1 MNYDPGVYLIKKICI
16 AVTSVFFSFAAYAQ
30 VPVLLR
36 GVWKNSERY
45 TVFDTNYYSEKNG
58 GAVPQSALRLYYQF
72 YLDRVAES
80 SDYSEK
86 NRRPVNAATQKDP
99 AEEIS
104 MEFIPL
110 TDEALE
116 PSSSGQK
123 YTAENVPSGAWNLK
137 ITYPGYKEPYYIPV
151 AVIGDKLYLKFK
163 IKEDDSD
170 KIPYSPLLDGT
181 VMQSGNIMAGFWKDF
196 GTAEKIPVSRPRTK
210 TELLS
215 YYVTDNAVYH
225 IRYWQTDMDYDA
237 ETQAVFSD
245 GEDTFYVPKHLNV
258 SGKTYTCVTGKRTR
272 IRNIEKSAKI
282 PEEYS
287 CNTVLVKKSVEDQD
301 GKNTDYMVRIATI
314 CVLGE
319 PYMVLQKGMSMEQ
332 ILEESKK
339 LHAPAPKPL
348 FPPHGILDFDWSIVE
363 RPPKNW
369 NKRML
374 DLGK

>member
-1 MNYDPGVYLIKKICI
+1 MFRKIL
-16 AVTSVFFSFAAYAQ
+16 AVTAAFFISHNLSAQ
-30 VPVLLR
+30 VPSLLK
-36 GVWKNSERY
+36 GVWKNSARY

-58 GAVPQSALRLYYQF
+58 GAVPQCALRLYYQL

-80 SDYSEK
+80 ADYSKK
-86 NRRPVNAATQKDP
+86 NKRPVNAATQKDE
-99 AEEIS
+99 AEEVSI
-104 MEFIPL
+104 EFIPL

-116 PSSSGQK
+116 STSAEQK

-151 AVIGDKLYLKFK
+151 AVIGDKLYLNFK
-163 IKEDDSD
+163 IKADDSD
-170 KIPYSPLLDGT
+170 KIPYSTLLDGT
-181 VMQSGNIMAGFWKDF
+181 VMQSGNLMAGFWQDY
-196 GTAEKIPVSRPRTK
+196 GAAEKIPVSRPRTK

-237 ETQAVFSD
+237 ETQAIFSD
-245 GEDTFYVPKHLNV
+245 GEETFYVPKHLKV
-258 SGKTYTCVTGKRTR
+258 SEKTYTCVTGKRTR

-282 PEEYS
+282 PGEYS
-287 CNTVLVKKSVEDQD
+287 HNTVLVKKSVEEQN
-301 GKNTDYMVRIATI
+301 GKNTSYTVRIATI

-319 PYMVLQKGMSMEQ
+319 PYLVLQKDMSMEQ